1 MAQGSSS
8 LLLCPAQPGA
18 LTIFLPCILQLPYH
32 FQSCWALISAGPF
45 QNIDMTLTPFPPPP
59 PKPRHKGIQGWQ
71 NNDRPT
77 MPGGEEGNFL
87 PGIPWDWCRE
97 RSGGWGGKGS
107 ITRRPW
113 GEKLRDELTAFPFTR
128 GWETTTPSFVMA
140 REKTFSSS
148 SGEFQPWAVLPLKE
162 AGFYR
167 SPLCSDMSGLT
178 RGGVNRERCTQS
190 RLWFPAKYKH
200 PLVLIYTIFLLN

>member
-1 MAQGSSS
+1 MAEQRSPNDAWRGRGK
-8 LLLCPAQPGA
+8 LPAGNPLGLVQGA
-18 LTIFLPCILQLPYH
+18 LRGLGREGLHHPQ
-32 FQSCWALISAGPF
+32 ALGRETEGRA
-45 QNIDMTLTPFPPPP
+45 
-59 PKPRHKGIQGWQ
+59 
-71 NNDRPT
+71 DR
-77 MPGGEEGNFL
+77 
-87 PGIPWDWCRE
+87 
-97 RSGGWGGKGS
+97 
-107 ITRRPW
+107 
-113 GEKLRDELTAFPFTR
+113 AFPFTR